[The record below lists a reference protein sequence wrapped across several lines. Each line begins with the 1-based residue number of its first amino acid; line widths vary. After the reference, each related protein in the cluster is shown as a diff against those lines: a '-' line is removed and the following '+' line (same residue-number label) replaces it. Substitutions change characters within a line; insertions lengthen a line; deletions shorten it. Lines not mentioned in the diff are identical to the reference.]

1 LARIHPT
8 AVVDPRTTLGDDA
21 VVGAHSV
28 IEGEVEIG
36 PGAEIGPQVCIQGRT
51 RIGARTRIFPF
62 SVIGAPPQILA
73 KERLGGRLEIG
84 EDNEI
89 REFASIH
96 VGSPGGG
103 GLTHIGDGNLIQNSV
118 HIAHDCKI
126 GSHCV
131 LAAQSGIGGHV
142 NIEDHVVVG
151 AKSGV
156 HQFVRVGESGFT
168 AANSMVSKDVAPFS
182 KVAGDR
188 ARFVGVNRIN
198 LERRGFPPERI
209 AVIKH
214 AFHLLFQSRLLFED
228 ACLRVEEECKASK
241 DVARLLAFLR
251 SADRGFVR

>member
-1 LARIHPT
+1 MARIHPT
-8 AVVDPRTTLGDDA
+8 AVVDPRTTIGDGA

-51 RIGARTRIFPF
+51 HIGARTRIFPF

-73 KERLGGRLEIG
+73 EERLGGRLEIG

-103 GLTHIGDGNLIQNSV
+103 GLTRIGDGNLIQNSV
-118 HIAHDCKI
+118 HIAHDCKV
-126 GSHCV
+126 GNHCV
-131 LAAQSGIGGHV
+131 LGAQSGLGGHV
-142 NIEDHVVVG
+142 SVADHVVVG
-151 AKSGV
+151 AKGGI

-168 AANSMVSKDVAPFS
+168 AANSMVSKDVVPFS

-198 LERRGFPPERI
+198 LERRGFAPERI
-209 AVIKH
+209 AIIKH
-214 AFHLLFQSRLLFED
+214 AFHLLFQSRLLFEE
-228 ACLRVEEECKASK
+228 ACLRVEDECRASK
-241 DVARLLAFLR
+241 DVAHLLAFLR
-251 SADRGFVR
+251 SAERGFVR